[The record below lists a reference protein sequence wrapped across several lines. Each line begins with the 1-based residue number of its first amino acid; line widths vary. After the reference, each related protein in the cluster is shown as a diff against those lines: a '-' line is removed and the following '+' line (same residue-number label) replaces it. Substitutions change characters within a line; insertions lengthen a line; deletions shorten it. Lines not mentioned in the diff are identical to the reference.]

1 MLQAVSRINGISSD
15 AEYIRIIQELR
26 ALGIAPSGNKTVD
39 AQKLT
44 QAKNELVQR
53 IKNREETNEMQELNV
68 QVLSPVDET
77 QYAQK
82 SEMEEQRLGAMTV
95 AQLNRLYF
103 RI

>member
-1 MLQAVSRINGISSD
+1 MLQAVSRINGLSSD
-15 AEYIRIIQELR
+15 AEYVRIIQELR
-26 ALGIAPSGNKTVD
+26 ALGIAPSGNKAVD

-77 QYAQK
+77 QYAEK